1 MVNSEPQGSFS
12 SRKAATHAASASLLF
27 AVRRANGLSL
37 RDIAQRVGVNST
49 TVFRWETGQRVPG
62 AVNARALERALG
74 LPAETLLSTGSYEVA
89 VIR

>member
-1 MVNSEPQGSFS
+1 MESRQPYGAFS
-12 SRKAATHAASASLLF
+12 SRSMATQTATESLLT

-37 RDIAQRVGVNST
+37 RDIAQRVGVNPT
-49 TVFRWETGQRVPG
+49 TVLRWETGQRVPG
-62 AVNARALERALG
+62 AANARALERVLG